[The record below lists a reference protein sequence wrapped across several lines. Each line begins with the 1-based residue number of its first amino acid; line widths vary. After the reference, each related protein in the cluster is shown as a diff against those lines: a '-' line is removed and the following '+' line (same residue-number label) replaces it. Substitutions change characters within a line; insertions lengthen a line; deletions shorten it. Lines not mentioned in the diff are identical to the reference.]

1 MNTLRFWR
9 WYSVPFCAVLG
20 DEILQRR
27 LAADDGEDHLADR
40 VVRGAQGRL
49 GDLAQQRLLAGDAL
63 EVLDELGDDLLL
75 GARVDPMHRR
85 DQQLREASVTSRS
98 RSVQQGAE
106 QRELRR
112 RRMLA
117 QMNRRLDRRAGS
129 PPSDDPRV
137 DTVEQAGGQADRA
150 DRFEL

>member
-1 MNTLRFWR
+1 MRGVVGAELEHAEQPDQPAAVVVAVGRLEHLALLTLILGALL
-9 WYSVPFCAVLG
+9 AVLR

-40 VVRGAQGRL
+40 VVRGPQRRL
-49 GDLAQQRLLAGDAL
+49 GDLAQQRLLAGHAL

-85 DQQLREASVTSRS
+85 DQQLRESVGDLSLA
-98 RSVQQGAE
+98 QMKQGAE

-112 RRMLA
+112 CGCSRR
-117 QMNRRLDRRAGS
+117 
-129 PPSDDPRV
+129 
-137 DTVEQAGGQADRA
+137 
-150 DRFEL
+150 